1 MAETAFEIATRKSI
15 EADIVDSA
23 NKHDSDQVN
32 AKLDIHPYGRER
44 PLLGAV
50 AMWQALKTK
59 GSKAARFF
67 EKEALAILA
76 HPTEEIPIVTPEMI
90 KEAAA

>member
-1 MAETAFEIATRKSI
+1 MAETGFEIATRKTI
-15 EADIVDSA
+15 EADIVDSH

-44 PLLGAV
+44 PLLGVV
-50 AMWQALKTK
+50 AMWQYLEAK

-76 HPTEEIPIVTPEMI
+76 QPTEEIPVVTPEML
-90 KEAAA
+90 EDAA

>member
-1 MAETAFEIATRKSI
+1 MSETAFQIATRKTI
-15 EADIVDSA
+15 ETDIVDSA

-50 AMWQALKTK
+50 AMWQALKSK

-67 EKEALAILA
+67 EKEALDILA
-76 HPTEEIPIVTPEMI
+76 QPTEEIPVVTPEMLD
-90 KEAAA
+90 AA

>member
-1 MAETAFEIATRKSI
+1 MSETAFQIATRKTI
-15 EADIVDSA
+15 EADITDSQ

-50 AMWQALKTK
+50 AMWQYLKDK

-67 EKEALAILA
+67 EKDALAALA
-76 HPTEEIPIVTPEMI
+76 QPTEEIPVVTPEMLSDPV
-90 KEAAA
+90 